1 MNKIIKGYKAFNK
14 GLTCQEFKYEVGK
27 KYVHEGDIELCKK
40 GFHFCE
46 NPLDVLDYYNLCES
60 EFAEIETDGKVKGD
74 KTKSVTNKIE
84 IKAKLDLSAFVKAS
98 VDFLWQ
104 KCSKKKLFPNKNKVS
119 SGDSSKL
126 ASSGD
131 SSKLASSGDSS
142 QLASSGDSSQ
152 LASSGDYSKLASSGN
167 SSKLA
172 SSGDS
177 SKLASS
183 GNSSKLASSGNS
195 SQLASS
201 GDSSKLASSGN
212 SSQLASSGNSSKLA
226 SSGDSSQLEANGI
239 DSIVVGIGYQNK
251 IKGKIGNWVVLVE
264 WKNNKP
270 ICVLS
275 AKIDG
280 KKLKEDVWYEVK
292 NGKFIAV

>member
-1 MNKIIKGYKAFNK
+1 MSKVVKGYKAFNK
-14 GLTCQEFKYEVGK
+14 GLICQGFQYEIGK
-27 KYVHEGDIELCKK
+27 KYIYEEDIKLCKK

-46 NPLDVLDYYNLCES
+46 NPLDVLDYYDLCES
-60 EFAEIETDGKVKGD
+60 EFAEIETDGKIKGD
-74 KTKSVTNKIE
+74 DKKSVTNKIE

-119 SGDSSKL
+119 SGDSSQL
-126 ASSGD
+126 ASSGNY
-131 SSKLASSGDSS
+131 SKLASSGD
-142 QLASSGDSSQ
+142 
-152 LASSGDYSKLASSGN
+152 
-167 SSKLA
+167 
-172 SSGDS
+172 
-177 SKLASS
+177 
-183 GNSSKLASSGNS
+183 SSKLASSGNS

-201 GDSSKLASSGN
+201 GDSSK
-212 SSQLASSGNSSKLA
+212 LASSGNSSKLA

>member
-1 MNKIIKGYKAFNK
+1 MSKVVKGYKAFNK
-14 GLTCQEFKYEVGK
+14 GLICQGFQYEIGK
-27 KYVHEGDIELCKK
+27 KYIYEEDIKLCKK

-46 NPLDVLDYYNLCES
+46 NPLDVLDYYDLCES
-60 EFAEIETDGKVKGD
+60 EFAEIETDGKIKGD
-74 KTKSVTNKIE
+74 DKKSVTNKIE

-119 SGDSSKL
+119 SGDSS
-126 ASSGD
+126 
-131 SSKLASSGDSS
+131 
-142 QLASSGDSSQ
+142 QLASSGN
-152 LASSGDYSKLASSGN
+152 YSKLASSGN
-167 SSKLA
+167 YSRLASSGNYSKLA
-172 SSGDS
+172 SSGD
-177 SKLASS
+177 
-183 GNSSKLASSGNS
+183 SSKLASSGNS

-201 GDSSKLASSGN
+201 GDSSK
-212 SSQLASSGNSSKLA
+212 LASSGNSSKLA

>member
-84 IKAKLDLSAFVKAS
+84 IKAKLDLSEFIKAS
-98 VDFLWQ
+98 VGFLWQ

-142 QLASSGDSSQ
+142 QLASSGN
-152 LASSGDYSKLASSGN
+152 YSKLASSGN
-167 SSKLA
+167 YSRLASSGNYSKLA

-183 GNSSKLASSGNS
+183 GNSS
-195 SQLASS
+195 Q
-201 GDSSKLASSGN
+201 LASSGN